1 MVGVHGF
8 VQIVVNK
15 PEAGIVVPAD
25 ASKQLD
31 VSSAVQAGA
40 HDKQRD
46 AFRARSASVVDA
58 TGECHVGDQESVLGR
73 EPLQSGQVFAVGL
86 GNSTLKLNTL
96 FFGAE
101 DELGIECRLGQVL
114 RDRGS
119 ICGSIWVN

>member
-1 MVGVHGF
+1 MVGVHSF
-8 VQIVVNK
+8 VQLVVNK

-25 ASKQLD
+25 ASKKLD
-31 VSSAVQAGA
+31 VSSAVLAGA

-58 TGECHVGDQESVLGR
+58 TGECHVGDQESVLVR
-73 EPLQSGQVFAVGL
+73 EALQSGQVFAVGL
-86 GNSTLKLNTL
+86 GNSTIILSTL

-114 RDRGS
+114 RNRGK
-119 ICGSIWVN
+119 ICGSMWVD